1 MSYEVNGLRLSYDY
15 EDLIL
20 ELKEDLEDGIVKP
33 ESVIYVVRGS
43 LTELSRIG
51 YKPII
56 DYYLKNDYETFTS
69 PLETLYNKE
78 EYSDKEWEE
87 MLKKQQEMIKQYED
101 DEKIFEEATVTAVL
115 TEMEQWN
122 SI

>member
-1 MSYEVNGLRLSYDY
+1 
-15 EDLIL
+15 
-20 ELKEDLEDGIVKP
+20 
-33 ESVIYVVRGS
+33 VRGS

-56 DYYLKNDYETFTS
+56 DYYLKNDYETFTE
-69 PLETLYNKE
+69 PLESLYNRD
-78 EYSDKEWEE
+78 EYSDKEWED